1 MLDRTSAVPHQS
13 LAPPPDAGVAL
24 SRELTRLAEQAVAH
38 TPGSCG
44 ATATAVAARDVA
56 ALAGPGDPPRVPRQD
71 MPAGRGRPPASRP
84 PAETPESDGGPAAA
98 GAAEAEVAEAEVEQ
112 QLTAA
117 THPDLSALVAVQ
129 LSQGD
134 GPIPAALH
142 TGRPA
147 VTDDLLYEGR
157 WPEYRAR
164 ALAAGVRA
172 SATLPFEHDGLA
184 VTITL
189 YGLRPGVLGPAD
201 RDTAELLGDLTVANL
216 VCAQRYRAALA
227 EVDQLDTALRTR
239 PVVDQACGILM
250 HIVGCDAQAAF
261 DMLRRMSQRSNR
273 KLAELAETVVRSR
286 GRGLEPQ
293 LIEFGRTASPAP
305 GRRARPRG

>member
-1 MLDRTSAVPHQS
+1 MPDRTSAVSHQS
-13 LAPPPDAGVAL
+13 IAPPPDAGAAL

-56 ALAGPGDPPRVPRQD
+56 ALAGPGGPARVPPPEAAIPRART
-71 MPAGRGRPPASRP
+71 PASAPPAVG
-84 PAETPESDGGPAAA
+84 EELGGP
-98 GAAEAEVAEAEVEQ
+98 GAAEAEVVEAEVEQ

-117 THPDLSALVAVQ
+117 THPDLSALVAMQ
-129 LSQGD
+129 LSQGE
-134 GPIPAALH
+134 GPIPAALR

-147 VTDDLLYEGR
+147 VTDDLLYDER
-157 WPEYRAR
+157 WPRYRAR

-216 VCAQRYRAALA
+216 VYARRYRAALA

-250 HIVGCDAQAAF
+250 HIVGCDAQTAF

>member
-1 MLDRTSAVPHQS
+1 MHDRTSAVPHQP

-56 ALAGPGDPPRVPRQD
+56 ALAEPGDPPRVPRQD
-71 MPAGRGRPPASRP
+71 T
-84 PAETPESDGGPAAA
+84 PAEAPGPDGGPAAA

-147 VTDDLLYEGR
+147 VTDDLLYDER
-157 WPEYRAR
+157 WPRYRAR

-250 HIVGCDAQAAF
+250 HIVGCDAQTAF

>member
-1 MLDRTSAVPHQS
+1 
-13 LAPPPDAGVAL
+13 
-24 SRELTRLAEQAVAH
+24 
-38 TPGSCG
+38 
-44 ATATAVAARDVA
+44 
-56 ALAGPGDPPRVPRQD
+56 
-71 MPAGRGRPPASRP
+71 
-84 PAETPESDGGPAAA
+84 GGPAAA